1 MIRIIALALIL
12 ASASAEAGFK
22 MFGPN
27 GQYMNSTSPP
37 QPAKSS
43 AASAET
49 YAPHVP
55 ERPTAPVY
63 RSDPEDNV
71 DMSGVEWRQ
80 SRGAYSG
87 RNSEYTKPFGYRA
100 GVYTLEYTYKGRGNF
115 IVWMHTRKGQKDLV
129 LNNIGAQRGE
139 RTVVLKAD
147 DEIFFDVLA
156 TGNWAIT
163 FERKR

>member
-1 MIRIIALALIL
+1 MNRI
-12 ASASAEAGFK
+12 
-22 MFGPN
+22 
-27 GQYMNSTSPP
+27 
-37 QPAKSS
+37 
-43 AASAET
+43 
-49 YAPHVP
+49 
-55 ERPTAPVY
+55 
-63 RSDPEDNV
+63 DPGDNV

-100 GVYTLEYTYKGRGNF
+100 GVYTLGYAYKGRGNF

-156 TGNWAIT
+156 TGNWELT

>member
-1 MIRIIALALIL
+1 MTRFILVFLIMF
-12 ASASAEAGFK
+12 AQPAHAGFK

-27 GQYMNSTSPP
+27 GQYMNSTEPP
-37 QPAKSS
+37 QPGKSS
-43 AASAET
+43 SSPAET
-49 YAPHVP
+49 YVPHVP
-55 ERPTAPVY
+55 ARPTVPVN
-63 RSDPEDNV
+63 RIDPGDNV

-100 GVYTLEYTYKGRGNF
+100 GVYTLGYAYKGRGNF

-156 TGNWAIT
+156 TGNWELT